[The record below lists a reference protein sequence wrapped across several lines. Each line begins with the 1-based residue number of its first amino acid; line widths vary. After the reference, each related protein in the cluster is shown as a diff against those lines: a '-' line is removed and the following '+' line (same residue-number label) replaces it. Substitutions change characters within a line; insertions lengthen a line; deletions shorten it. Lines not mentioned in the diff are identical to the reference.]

1 MSKPELG
8 AGDVAIELDGEPVV
22 LKCSYEACTALCRAP
37 GGLYSVNG
45 SSSVA
50 SRILQADIDTIAF
63 VIRLG
68 LGLGASA
75 VKSLDEQI
83 YRTGIVNLVGPLS
96 VFVGNVA
103 RGGQPLVEEPETAP
117 PEGAGS

>member
-8 AGDVAIELDGEPVV
+8 AGDVPLELDGEEIV
-22 LKCSYEACTALCRAP
+22 LKCSYDAAVNLCRAP

-50 SRILQADIDTIAF
+50 SRILAADIDTIAF

-75 VKSLDEQI
+75 VKSLDERI
-83 YRTGIVNLVGPLS
+83 YRTGIVNLIGPISL
-96 VFVGNVA
+96 FVGNVA
-103 RGGQPLVEEPETAP
+103 RGGRPLVEEPDPAP
-117 PEGAGS
+117 PGKAGD